1 MLQYLICVVYDD
13 INCIEMRSTKMNTKV
28 LQTLEY
34 NKIINQLISFASSPS
49 GKEFCQDLT
58 PRTDRDWI
66 EMSQRETSDA
76 LTHILTKGELSFYG
90 IQDIRPSLKRLEIGS
105 SLGSHELLDIALLL
119 STAAS
124 VKNYFRQA
132 LREDDSTGDSLNE
145 RYQLI
150 EPLSPLMQEIRRCIP
165 EHDVIAD
172 DASTGLA
179 QVRRQLKLTNDRIH
193 EQLNSILNSSSRS
206 MLQDSI
212 ITMRNGR
219 YCLPVKAEYRS
230 SFRGMLHDQS
240 ATGSTLFIEPAAVVK
255 LNNDIRQLE
264 LQEQEEIDKILAD
277 LSNLAAEQSFFLA
290 QDYRVLCELDFI
302 FARAMLS
309 KKMHGTRPLFP
320 AEGYIEIKNGRHPLI
335 DPKRVV
341 PIDIHIGKDFS
352 LLVVTG
358 PNTGGKTVS
367 LKTVGL
373 FCLMGQAGL
382 HIPAFDNSCLKI
394 FDEIYADIGDEQSIE
409 QSLSTFSSHMV
420 NTVSILEKADS
431 NSLVLFDELGAGTD
445 PTEGAALATAILAN
459 LHKRGSLVMATT
471 HYSELKLYALQ
482 TPDVQNACCEFDVST
497 LQPTY
502 RLLIGI
508 PGKSNAFAIS
518 GKLGLS
524 PEIIEDAKDRVSS
537 DSQNFEDVLSDLEA
551 SRIKLE
557 QEHKTISENRKEISR
572 LKKELREKTEKLE
585 QSREKIL
592 QNANQ
597 EASRILAEAKNV
609 ADDTI
614 RKYTKWAKSD
624 RHIQEMEKERAELR
638 NRMNKHQNQSGSKP
652 QKRKKKSIKASDLMI
667 GSNVHILTLN
677 ADGTVSTL
685 PNEKGD
691 LFVQAGL
698 LRTQVN
704 IKDLELLPEEK
715 TKQTEKRHS
724 GSGKIRIDKAASVH
738 QEVNL
743 IGMTVDEA
751 MPVLNKYLDDAYLA
765 HMTQVTVI
773 HGRGTGALRKAVH
786 QQLARLK
793 YVKSYRLGE
802 FGEGDMGVTIV
813 TFK

>member
-1 MLQYLICVVYDD
+1 
-13 INCIEMRSTKMNTKV
+13 MNEKV

-34 NKIINQLISFASSPS
+34 NKIVDQLVSFASSPS
-49 GKEFCQDLT
+49 GREFCQNLK
-58 PRTDRDWI
+58 PQTDRDWI
-66 EMSQRETSDA
+66 ETTQRETSDA

-90 IQDIRPSLKRLEIGS
+90 IRDIRPSLKRLDIGS
-105 SLGSHELLDIALLL
+105 SLGSHELLDIAKLL
-119 STAAS
+119 SAAAS

-132 LREDDSTGDSLNE
+132 LREDDSTGDSLDE

-165 EHDVIAD
+165 DRDTIAD
-172 DASTGLA
+172 DASAGLS

-193 EQLNSILNSSSRS
+193 EQLNSILSGSARS

-277 LSNLAAEQSFFLA
+277 LSNLAAEQSFFLE

-309 KKMHGTRPLFP
+309 KKMRGTRPLFP
-320 AEGYIEIKNGRHPLI
+320 VEGYIEIKKGRHPLI
-335 DPKRVV
+335 DAKKVV

-382 HIPAFDNSCLKI
+382 HIPAFDNSSLKI

-420 NTVSILEKADS
+420 NTVSILEKADP

-459 LHKRGSLVMATT
+459 LHKRGCLVMATT

-482 TPDVQNACCEFDVST
+482 TPDVQNACCEFDIST

-524 PEIIEDAKDRVSS
+524 SEIIEDAKERVSS
-537 DSQNFEDVLSDLEA
+537 DAQNFEDVLSDLEA

-557 QEHKTISENRKEISR
+557 QEHKTISENRKEISQ

-597 EASRILAEAKNV
+597 EASRILAEAKTV

-715 TKQTEKRHS
+715 PKQTEKRHS